1 MVDYLLI
8 AVLTVQAAVYGGPL
22 LAGGLFWLHGWKSGS
37 DGLSRAGD
45 VTVLC
50 GLCIDAALLTANWL
64 FGWVDWVATMI
75 A

>member
-8 AVLTVQAAVYGGPL
+8 AVLAVQATVYGGPL

-37 DGLSRAGD
+37 DGLLRTGD
-45 VTVLC
+45 VTVLS
-50 GLCIDAALLTANWL
+50 GLCVDAVLLTTNSL
-64 FGWVDWVATMI
+64 FGWVDWVASII